1 MYFTATFPYLVL
13 IIFFIRGVTL
23 EGAGD
28 GIAHMFKPQVSHS
41 IPRINAHK
49 ELIYFLFLTT
59 FGQYGKE
66 FQALEVE
73 NTEHMI
79 RQITIQNSMK
89 TMLCI
94 RGMNSFICSSSA
106 NDVLSSKCGMPDLIE
121 LS

>member
-41 IPRINAHK
+41 VPRVNAHK
-49 ELIYFLFLTT
+49 ETIYFLFLKTM

-79 RQITIQNSMK
+79 CQITIQNGKRVLITNRHM
-89 TMLCI
+89 
-94 RGMNSFICSSSA
+94 SA
-106 NDVLSSKCGMPDLIE
+106 MSWLTVG
-121 LS
+121 